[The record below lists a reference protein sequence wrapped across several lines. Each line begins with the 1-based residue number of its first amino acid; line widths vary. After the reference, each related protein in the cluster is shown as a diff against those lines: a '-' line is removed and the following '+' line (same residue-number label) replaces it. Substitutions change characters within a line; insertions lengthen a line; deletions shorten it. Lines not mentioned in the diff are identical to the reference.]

1 MHPNLA
7 LTAVTLSLTLAGCK
21 DEAAPQPDL
30 SLLRE
35 AGIVDRA
42 AVDRSLADRTALDL
56 VAKLD
61 AGSKLALTSSSLSE
75 GQPID
80 KRHTCDGADL
90 SPPLAWTGAPSGTQ
104 SFALIADDPD
114 APAGTFTH
122 WVLWA
127 IPSTRAEL
135 PEGVAKDPEV
145 AGVGRQ
151 GLNGAAKV
159 GYSGP
164 CPPAG
169 KLHHYRFTLHALSS
183 SPDLPAG
190 TTKRAELEAAIAGKI
205 LAQTTLTA
213 TYTR

>member
-1 MHPNLA
+1 MLCGV
-7 LTAVTLSLTLAGCK
+7 LTGCK
-21 DEAAPQPDL
+21 NDEPPAAQPDL
-30 SLLRE
+30 APLRE
-35 AGIVDRA
+35 AGTADRA
-42 AVDRSLADRTALDL
+42 ASDRILADQATSDLAAVLDG
-56 VAKLD
+56 
-61 AGSKLALTSSSLSE
+61 GSKLGLTSSSLGE

-104 SFALIADDPD
+104 SFALIVDDPD
-114 APAGTFTH
+114 APAGSFTH

-127 IPSTRAEL
+127 LAATRTSL

-145 AGVGRQ
+145 AGLGRQ
-151 GLNGAAKV
+151 GLNGFGAV
-159 GYSGP
+159 GYRGP

-169 KLHHYRFTLHALSS
+169 KLHHYRFTLHALSA

-190 TTKRAELEAAIAGKI
+190 TTKRAELEGAIAGKV
-205 LAQTTLTA
+205 LAETTLTV